1 MIYFLLT
8 HTHISNKHW
17 KHTLVLDCD
26 RGRLKNQLSDGLSNS
41 SAHGA
46 DKRSASAGAATPTTE
61 RAT

>member
-26 RGRLKNQLSDGLSNS
+26 RGRLKNQLSDGPYHS
-41 SAHGA
+41 STHDA
-46 DKRSASAGAATPTTE
+46 DKRSAPVGAATPTTE
-61 RAT
+61 WVT